1 MQLQLNPTV
10 SVVIPTY
17 NRAGLLGR
25 SIRSVLNQSYT
36 DFEIIVV
43 DDGSSDDTRDVV
55 AEFVDQ
61 RITYVR
67 LSKNIGAGGAR
78 NVGIRM
84 SRGKF
89 LAFQDSD
96 DEWLPEKLTR
106 QMSTFEQGPSDL
118 GVVYSDKTWILKDG
132 IAKYHPAPTSL
143 SGQLINPEIRFY
155 RPYQLGIQATLI
167 KRECFETVGYFN
179 EALPAFEDL
188 ELFIRLSRKFAFSHI
203 PEALVNYHETKGLS
217 KDLHAN
223 WVARRILLKL
233 YWRELLFNHPSF
245 VMGECSWLLHIRRNA
260 LEAKHAK
267 ANGGTAP

>member
-1 MQLQLNPTV
+1 MHAQLNPTV

-25 SIRSVLNQSYT
+25 SIQSVLNQSYT

-43 DDGSSDDTRDVV
+43 DDGSSDETPNVV
-55 AEFVDQ
+55 AEFDDQ
-61 RITYVR
+61 RITYVP

-84 SRGKF
+84 SRGRF

-96 DEWLPEKLTR
+96 DEWLPEKLAR
-106 QMSTFEQGPSDL
+106 QMSMFERGASDL
-118 GVVYSDKTWILKDG
+118 GVVYSDKTWILKNG
-132 IAKYHPAPTSL
+132 TAKYHPAPKSL

-167 KRECFETVGYFN
+167 KRECFETAGYFN

-188 ELFIRLSRKFAFSHI
+188 ELFIRLSRKFAFRHI
-203 PEALVNYHETKGLS
+203 PEPLVNYHETRGLS
-217 KDLHAN
+217 QDLYAN
-223 WVARRILLKL
+223 WIARRVLLKL
-233 YWRELLFNHPSF
+233 YWKELLLNHPLF
-245 VMGECSWLLHIRRNA
+245 LMGECRWLLHIRRNA
-260 LEAKHAK
+260 LKAKRAK
-267 ANGGTAP
+267 ANGRVPV